1 MLVYQ
6 RVIGDPTSES
16 SKSITSLENRPQAP
30 SSAARFVAP
39 TPLTAATPAAFAS
52 EFLVLLPIS
61 LEI

>member
-1 MLVYQ
+1 MKSSSE
-6 RVIGDPTSES
+6 RGDPTSES
-16 SKSITSLENRPQAP
+16 AP

-52 EFLVLLPIS
+52 DVSGGENPFLLRKKNAKTGGF